1 MYWEFKTVLDAGF
14 HTLDSG
20 FPGTRFQSLSVRLGF
35 WIPVF
40 RRIADSMSCYSRY
53 SLKQT
58 FIGFRNPDSL
68 TAFFLHNLH
77 SAYHL
82 QALWLIFPS
91 CMPFSNDFTFPCS
104 SLTLLST
111 VFTYFSS
118 LSNFSSTL
126 PNASFSKIISN
137 FGIMLPAM
145 LKAFVISSV
154 DWLPSESDLLPHFSF
169 LSNGEKDSSSDDVEI
184 IFFQVFLLELSA
196 IKENSKTQLTKTLH
210 VRHLAR
216 PSPLILSVFEKACI
230 PRIY

>member
-1 MYWEFKTVLDAGF
+1 
-14 HTLDSG
+14 
-20 FPGTRFQSLSVRLGF
+20 
-35 WIPVF
+35 
-40 RRIADSMSCYSRY
+40 MSCYSRF

-58 FIGFRNPDSL
+58 SIGFRNPDSL
-68 TAFFLHNLH
+68 KAFFPHNLH

-91 CMPFSNDFTFPCS
+91 CMPFSNDFIFPCS

-111 VFTYFSS
+111 TFTYFSS
-118 LSNFSSTL
+118 LSNFASTL
-126 PNASFSKIISN
+126 PSFSKIISN

-169 LSNGEKDSSSDDVEI
+169 LSNGEKDSSSDNVEI

-196 IKENSKTQLTKTLH
+196 INENSKTQFTKTLH

-230 PRIY
+230 LYT

>member
-1 MYWEFKTVLDAGF
+1 MYGNSRQSWILDSTPWIPDSQELDSS
-14 HTLDSG
+14 HCQWDLDSG
-20 FPGTRFQSLSVRLGF
+20 FQSQKDC
-35 WIPVF
+35 
-40 RRIADSMSCYSRY
+40 DSMSCYSRY
-53 SLKQT
+53 SLTQT

-68 TAFFLHNLH
+68 KAFFLHNLH
-77 SAYHL
+77 SAYNL

-111 VFTYFSS
+111 AFTYFSS

-126 PNASFSKIISN
+126 PSFSKIISN

-145 LKAFVISSV
+145 LKAVVISSV

-196 IKENSKTQLTKTLH
+196 INENSKTQFTKTLQ

-216 PSPLILSVFEKACI
+216 PSPLILSVSEKGRI